1 MKGHMTDNSYKAAST
16 VLIERGIKEM
26 PPYNPSKKGE
36 IITGIVVT
44 LSGLFFMMALLY
56 LFGFS
61 LSKDRGYET
70 IMGSFFLFLGFVTF
84 GIAKFYAKKKGVD
97 FDFYKKNRII

>member
-1 MKGHMTDNSYKAAST
+1 
-16 VLIERGIKEM
+16 
-26 PPYNPSKKGE
+26 
-36 IITGIVVT
+36 
-44 LSGLFFMMALLY
+44 LLY